1 MFHVQCCIQEPV
13 STVIVVNRRDCCIHR
28 INGFKV
34 YVGNK
39 DKSLNE
45 MKKNAICG
53 SRSIAKGGPNII
65 QCPRTLR
72 GRYVIVYLPY
82 KRWSYTTMALHE
94 IEVYR
99 K

>member
-1 MFHVQCCIQEPV
+1 M
-13 STVIVVNRRDCCIHR
+13 IVVNRRDCCIQR

-53 SRSIAKGGPNII
+53 SRSIAKGGLNII

-72 GRYVIVYLPY
+72 GRYVIVYL
-82 KRWSYTTMALHE
+82 KRWSTMALHE